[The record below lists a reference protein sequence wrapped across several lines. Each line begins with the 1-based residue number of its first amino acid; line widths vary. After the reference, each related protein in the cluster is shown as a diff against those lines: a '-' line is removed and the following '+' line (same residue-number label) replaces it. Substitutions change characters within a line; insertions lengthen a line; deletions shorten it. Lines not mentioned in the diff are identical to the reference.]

1 MSPSEICCLVLLLGG
16 LEGVSSSFVV
26 FTDVFFFVVVVVVSC
41 SSGSNFFE
49 NFFWRIH
56 RVSSHVCRFDD
67 GLMLCQQ
74 RTLTRTMF
82 CCVSYK
88 FWGEKIFF
96 ECVLQYGTVGWE
108 ARRIVVLC
116 CTLIL
121 LLLAS
126 HLRVRV

>member
-96 ECVLQYGTVGWE
+96 ECVLLLVLSGG
-108 ARRIVVLC
+108 RRGVSWYFAG
-116 CTLIL
+116 LIL